1 MEAGIDPAFSQLD
14 ELGSELMLTRLWRDW
29 LEEGAEGLAGAGKDA
44 LGAALGAGV
53 TLADVQTAAAEH
65 FARRHGLAPPARGP
79 KFDPTGIAASLRA
92 AAPSLRSACSSCL
105 DGEDTLCGGMLRLAD
120 DLEALPEG
128 GDPVDVGWELVR
140 IKQKRTSY
148 GSKAAGNQK
157 NWPGGKD
164 DPLVARDDALDVVAD
179 GARLFSE
186 HLAELTAEAARGFAT
201 FAARRQL
208 DAGVLDFDDL
218 LGRARDLLAGRT
230 AAPAEVRRVRE
241 YFQKKYRYLLVDEF
255 QDTDPLQVEIV
266 FLLAAEDPDDDDW
279 ATAGLTPGKLF
290 LVGDP
295 KQSIYRFR
303 DADIAIFQRVKELV
317 RSQGDVLE
325 IWQNFRTVP
334 GVVEWVND
342 AFREIIGDVDEELRP
357 AYRAIEAWREEPDP
371 GQPKV
376 CALRPE
382 DPLQEWKVE
391 EVRSAEAQ
399 ALAAF
404 FSGFDEPRVYFLC
417 DPVSSLWAFDHQQ
430 PLAAMR

>member
-1 MEAGIDPAFSQLD
+1 MAKTRCAAACSAWPTTWRGWPRTASQWTSDGSWCASSSSAPA
-14 ELGSELMLTRLWRDW
+14 
-29 LEEGAEGLAGAGKDA
+29 
-44 LGAALGAGV
+44 
-53 TLADVQTAAAEH
+53 TAARSPALRRTGPA
-65 FARRHGLAPPARGP
+65 ARTTRSSPG
-79 KFDPTGIAASLRA
+79 TT
-92 AAPSLRSACSSCL
+92 PSTPSR
-105 DGEDTLCGGMLRLAD
+105 
-120 DLEALPEG
+120 
-128 GDPVDVGWELVR
+128 
-140 IKQKRTSY
+140 
-148 GSKAAGNQK
+148 
-157 NWPGGKD
+157 
-164 DPLVARDDALDVVAD
+164 D

-186 HLAELTAEAARGFAT
+186 YLAELTAEAARGFAT

-208 DAGVLDFDDL
+208 DAGILDFDDL

-230 AAPAEVRRVRE
+230 APPAEARRVRE
-241 YFQKKYRYLLVDEF
+241 HFQNKYRYLLVDEF

-266 FLLAAEDPDDDDW
+266 FLLAAEDPDDDGW
-279 ATAGLTPGKLF
+279 ATARLAPGKLF

-371 GQPKV
+371 DQPKV

-382 DPLQEWKVE
+382 CPLQEWKAE
-391 EVRSAEAQ
+391 EVRSVEAET
-399 ALAAF
+399 LAAF
-404 FSGFDEPRVYFLC
+404 LSGVRRPRV
-417 DPVSSLWAFDHQQ
+417 DGRRRPRAARRASGTSRSSCARSPASSTTSAHCATPGSLIASR
-430 PLAAMR
+430 AAGASSSVPRSSTPWPA

>member
-1 MEAGIDPAFSQLD
+1 M
-14 ELGSELMLTRLWRDW
+14 RRH
-29 LEEGAEGLAGAGKDA
+29 
-44 LGAALGAGV
+44 
-53 TLADVQTAAAEH
+53 AAAW
-65 FARRHGLAPPARGP
+65 
-79 KFDPTGIAASLRA
+79 PTTSTAWSG
-92 AAPSLRSACSSCL
+92 
-105 DGEDTLCGGMLRLAD
+105 DGE
-120 DLEALPEG
+120 
-128 GDPVDVGWELVR
+128 PVDIGWELVR

-148 GSKAAGNQK
+148 GSKAAGNQR

-164 DPLVARDDALDVVAD
+164 DPLVARDDALDAVAD

-186 HLAELTAEAARGFAT
+186 YLAALTAEAARGFAT

-230 AAPAEVRRVRE
+230 APPAEARRVRE

-266 FLLAAEDPDDDDW
+266 FLLAAEDPDDDGW
-279 ATAGLTPGKLF
+279 ATARLAPGKLF

-334 GVVEWVND
+334 GVVDWVN
-342 AFREIIGDVDEELRP
+342 ECVPGDHRRRRRGAETGVPRHRGVARGAGSGAAQGLRP
-357 AYRAIEAWREEPDP
+357 APRESP
-371 GQPKV
+371 
-376 CALRPE
+376 AR
-382 DPLQEWKVE
+382 VE
-391 EVRSAEAQ
+391 GGGGAV
-399 ALAAF
+399 
-404 FSGFDEPRVYFLC
+404 G
-417 DPVSSLWAFDHQQ
+417 
-430 PLAAMR
+430 

>member
-1 MEAGIDPAFSQLD
+1 MDI
-14 ELGSELMLTRLWRDW
+14 
-29 LEEGAEGLAGAGKDA
+29 
-44 LGAALGAGV
+44 
-53 TLADVQTAAAEH
+53 
-65 FARRHGLAPPARGP
+65 
-79 KFDPTGIAASLRA
+79 
-92 AAPSLRSACSSCL
+92 
-105 DGEDTLCGGMLRLAD
+105 
-120 DLEALPEG
+120 
-128 GDPVDVGWELVR
+128 GWELVR

-164 DPLVARDDALDVVAD
+164 DPLVARDDALDAVAD

-186 HLAELTAEAARGFAT
+186 YLAELTAEAARGFAT

-208 DAGVLDFDDL
+208 DAGILDFDDL

-230 AAPAEVRRVRE
+230 APPAEARRVRE

-266 FLLAAEDPDDDDW
+266 FLLAAEDPDDDGW
-279 ATAGLTPGKLF
+279 ATARLAPGKLF

-317 RSQGDVLE
+317 RSQGEVLE

-371 GQPKV
+371 DQPKV

-382 DPLQEWKVE
+382 SPLQEWKAE
-391 EVRSAEAQ
+391 EVRSAEAET
-399 ALAAF
+399 LAAF
-404 FSGFDEPRVYFLC
+404 FSGFDDLGWTVGAAPGRPARLGDVTILLRTFTGIEHYERALRDAGVPYRVEGGRSFFQRPEVVDALAGLRADRRPRRRAGRVRGAPQHAVRVLGRGALRLLRRGRPARPLRRGAGRLRGC
-417 DPVSSLWAFDHQQ
+417 GPGAGADP
-430 PLAAMR
+430 